1 MPKIVMQG
9 GSWGPLQCS
18 NSIDKLG
25 KGCEENGEHLYTY
38 KNLVKVPILAMVDD
52 KLAIS
57 NCGQES
63 LSFNTHINTHIE
75 LKKLKFHTPDARG
88 KTKCHKMHVGSEN
101 LLCPTLKV
109 HNTIMKTVPEDVY
122 LGDVVRAD
130 GKNTSNIQ
138 NRVSKGIGL
147 ISQIMNILETVSF
160 GKSYFK
166 ITLILRESIFLNGIL
181 TNVEVWYGLSKS

>member
-63 LSFNTHINTHIE
+63 LSFNTHINTHIK

-88 KTKCHKMHVGSEN
+88 KTKCHKMHVGPEN
-101 LLCPTLKV
+101 LLCPTLSV
-109 HNTIMKTVPEDVY
+109 HNTIMSTVPEDVY

-130 GKNTSNIQ
+130 GKNSSNIQ

-160 GKSYFK
+160 GKSY
-166 ITLILRESIFLNGIL
+166 LR
-181 TNVEVWYGLSKS
+181 